1 MTLNKRI
8 LISVVGLVLSVVIGL
23 GILYVISGGS
33 ASKAEKIA
41 EPLGMVFGFI
51 AVFGLGGIWL
61 PYAAQIGKERRAEME
76 RQKKKKRKRRQ

>member
-1 MTLNKRI
+1 MPLKKRI

-33 ASKAEKIA
+33 APKAQKVA
-41 EPLGMVFGFI
+41 EPLGMVFGLI
-51 AVFGLGGIWL
+51 VVFGLAGLWL
-61 PYAAQIGKERRAEME
+61 PYAAQIGKERRAERE